1 MPNESS
7 PEEIE
12 QLRRQYAELKAAHE
26 KSAAGQNQSEEELR
40 LCEHKF
46 FILFEK
52 SAFPTALSKLPDG
65 TIVDINE
72 AFEREFGLTKQE
84 ALGKTYNELGINL
97 DADGIKQIIEALKEN
112 NSVRRQE
119 VVLPSKSGEKHY
131 YETNIEKVVING
143 EEYLLNTTQNISE
156 YKRAQNKLKDSE
168 AMYKAIFEST
178 GTAMLIVDEDTTIVM
193 ANNKCFELFG
203 YNPAQLN
210 EHKWTQFVAPE
221 SIQEMMENHQL
232 RRENPNLAP
241 QKYEVKL
248 LNSKGE
254 KRDAVLNVKM
264 VPGTKQSVVSM
275 LDITE
280 RKQAEKELQKSEE
293 KYRNFFENDIT
304 GNYHTTTG
312 GKILTC
318 NNAFVNM
325 LKYKSKEEI
334 YAVNTSEFY
343 FENSDRDK
351 FLNKL
356 MAEKKLLHS
365 EQTIKARDGSAVE
378 IRENVVGVFDES
390 GKLKEIVGYMS
401 DITEQKK
408 AQLLL
413 NKSEKRFQNLFQNH
427 SVVKLIVD
435 PENGNIVE
443 ANNAAAGFYGWT
455 VGELKNMNIAQIN
468 TMQAAAWEKVTESV
482 LALKKTSY
490 EFKHRK
496 ADGSKVDVEV
506 FSSNVDID
514 GKQFIHNII
523 LDISEK
529 KTAKEE
535 LLIHQQLLA
544 SVMDTQQ
551 ELICRFLPDTTLT
564 FTNKAYC
571 KIFGKKETEL
581 LGRKFLE
588 LMPEPSWED
597 ILSNLKKLNKENHQ
611 ITYEASA
618 FKPDGSVMTIEWTD
632 IAIFNE
638 NGGLVEFQ
646 SVGRD
651 ITEKL
656 KILDDLIIAKE
667 KAEESDKLKT
677 AFINNISHEIR
688 TPLNGIL
695 GFGQFMAESELNR
708 AERVEMLGHVQ
719 NSANRLMN
727 TVTDYMDMARI
738 VSGTMEKHLK
748 DFNLQL
754 LFEEIIENKK
764 QLYTDKKINFEIEIP
779 IGTAGLTVNS
789 DIEFIEKI
797 IGKLLDNAFKFT
809 SRGSIKCGFKIIPG
823 FVEFFVRDT
832 GKGIS
837 GDKLELMF
845 QMFIQEDSSMT
856 RGYEGSGLGLAIAKG
871 LSTILGGEIR
881 VASVVGEGSEFTFTI
896 PIHNSEN
903 PAPADALK
911 TNQIKNKAKPFAL
924 IAEDDE
930 FNYEYLAVVLKSAG
944 YDHVHAV
951 NGAEA
956 IELCRQNPEISIVLM
971 DIKMPVMNG
980 IEATKQIR
988 EFRPELPII
997 AITAYAQTGDKHRF
1011 IEAGC
1016 NDYVAKP
1023 VKKDELI
1030 KVINKYFNN

>member
-12 QLRRQYAELKAAHE
+12 QLRQQYAELKAIHE
-26 KSAAGQNQSEEELR
+26 KSEAGQNQSEEALR
-40 LCEHKF
+40 ICEHKF

-72 AFEREFGLTKQE
+72 AFKREFGLTKQE
-84 ALGKTYNELGINL
+84 ALGKTYNELGLNP
-97 DADGIKQIIEALKEN
+97 DADGRKRIIEALKEN
-112 NSVRRQE
+112 NSVHRQE
-119 VVLPSKSGEKHY
+119 MVLFSKSGEKHY

-143 EEYLLNTTQNISE
+143 EEYLLNTIQNIS
-156 YKRAQNKLKDSE
+156 
-168 AMYKAIFEST
+168 
-178 GTAMLIVDEDTTIVM
+178 
-193 ANNKCFELFG
+193 
-203 YNPAQLN
+203 
-210 EHKWTQFVAPE
+210 
-221 SIQEMMENHQL
+221 
-232 RRENPNLAP
+232 
-241 QKYEVKL
+241 KY
-248 LNSKGE
+248 
-254 KRDAVLNVKM
+254 
-264 VPGTKQSVVSM
+264 
-275 LDITE
+275 
-280 RKQAEKELQKSEE
+280 KQAEKELQKSEE

-318 NNAFVNM
+318 NNAFVKM
-325 LKYKSKEEI
+325 LKYKSKDEI
-334 YAVNTSEFY
+334 YAVNASEFY

-365 EQTIKARDGSAVE
+365 EYTVKARDGSAVE

-427 SVVKLIVD
+427 SVVKLIID

-443 ANNAAAGFYGWT
+443 ANDAASGFYGWT
-455 VGELKNMNIAQIN
+455 VGELKKMNIAQIN
-468 TMQAAAWEKVTESV
+468 TLQAAAWKKVTESV

-544 SVMDTQQ
+544 SVMDTQK

-564 FTNKAYC
+564 FVNKAYC
-571 KIFGKKETEL
+571 KIFGKTEAGL

-588 LMPEPSWED
+588 LVPESSWVD
-597 ILSNLKKLNKENHQ
+597 ILSNLKKLNEENPQ
-611 ITYEASA
+611 ITYEVPA

-638 NGGLVEFQ
+638 NGGLMEFQ

-656 KILDDLIIAKE
+656 ITLNELIIAKE

-754 LFEEIIENKK
+754 LFEEIIDNKK
-764 QLYTDKKINFEIEIP
+764 QLNSNKKINLEIEIP
-779 IGTAGLTVNS
+779 PGTAGLTVNT
-789 DIEFIEKI
+789 DIEFIVKI
-797 IGKLLDNAFKFT
+797 MGKLLDNAFKFT
-809 SRGSIKCGFKIIPG
+809 QQGSIRCGYKIKPG

-837 GDKLELMF
+837 SDKLELMF
-845 QMFIQEDSSMT
+845 KMFIQEDPSMS
-856 RGYEGSGLGLAIAKG
+856 RGYEGSGLGLAIARG
-871 LSTILGGEIR
+871 LTTILGGEIN
-881 VASVVGEGSEFTFTI
+881 VASVIGEGSEFTFTI
-896 PIHNSEN
+896 PVHNSEK

-911 TNQIKNKAKPFAL
+911 TNQIKNKVKPFVL

-930 FNYEYLAVVLKSAG
+930 FNYEYLAVVLKSNG
-944 YDHVHAV
+944 FNHVHAI

-956 IELCRQNPEISIVLM
+956 IDLCRQHPEISIVLM

-1023 VKKDELI
+1023 IKKDELI
-1030 KVINKYFNN
+1030 KVINKYFN